1 MTLRSSPWSHKMQT
15 ETTNKFNNDIVHQ
28 KKKKLCYKKNP
39 TPVCLVFLW
48 LTSRES
54 KLSPDPHV
62 SFFAFLWSK
71 KISLKFQVIEEVMN
85 LTELKTVDRS
95 APFSLIYNCS
105 IAPSS
110 EKVDTN
116 LLCLKIQYTF
126 TMYMDL
132 SCLIHLM
139 HILLITLNQNMHL
152 QKTFPFFIR

>member
-1 MTLRSSPWSHKMQT
+1 MTLRSSQWSHKMQT
-15 ETTNKFNNDIVHQ
+15 ETINKFNNDIVHQ
-28 KKKKLCYKKNP
+28 KKNTDIKK
-39 TPVCLVFLW
+39 THTCLFFLW
-48 LTSRES
+48 LTSRS
-54 KLSPDPHV
+54 QNCLQIHMCHFLH
-62 SFFAFLWSK
+62 FFEA
-71 KISLKFQVIEEVMN
+71 SLKFQVIKEVTN

-110 EKVDTN
+110 EKVGTN
-116 LLCLKIQYTF
+116 LLCLKILYTF

>member
-1 MTLRSSPWSHKMQT
+1 MTLCSSQWSHKMQT

-28 KKKKLCYKKNP
+28 KKNHWYKKNP
-39 TPVCLVFLW
+39 HLFVCFFYDSQVENQNCLQI
-48 LTSRES
+48 
-54 KLSPDPHV
+54 HV

-110 EKVDTN
+110 EKVGTN

-126 TMYMDL
+126 TIYMDL

>member
-1 MTLRSSPWSHKMQT
+1 MILYIR
-15 ETTNKFNNDIVHQ
+15 
-28 KKKKLCYKKNP
+28 KKKKNSAIKK
-39 TPVCLVFLW
+39 TPHLFVWFFYDSQVESQNCLQIHMCHFL
-48 LTSRES
+48 
-54 KLSPDPHV
+54 H
-62 SFFAFLWSK
+62 FFEAK